1 MPVTSFGQRKKR
13 RLNKMSKN
21 IQRNIRDVEYE
32 IVNQILLS
40 EICFDVC
47 KSISIIP
54 GRGSDFLPFYH
65 NLNFSKG
72 IIALHSLLLSNSS
85 DELSIKNYL
94 KQHRFDFPSVNIDEF
109 EAEIASVSES
119 FKNILP
125 LSLRHKVAAHVDQGF
140 KHSDFT
146 SAYIIPDSVEKYVSL
161 IQNLKKSFFKFCN
174 YAQNDYPFGKIL
186 QQTKSIVKMVVDNS
200 DTSYQL

>member
-1 MPVTSFGQRKKR
+1 MKR
-13 RLNKMSKN
+13 SIKD
-21 IQRNIRDVEYE
+21 IEYE
-32 IVNQILLS
+32 IVNQILIS
-40 EICFDVC
+40 EICFDIC
-47 KSISIIP
+47 KSIPTIP

-72 IIALHSLLLSNSS
+72 IISLHSLLLSKLS

-94 KQHRFDFPSVNIDEF
+94 KQHRVDFPNVNIDEF
-109 EAEIASVSES
+109 EAEIASISES
-119 FKNILP
+119 FKNIFP
-125 LSLRHKVAAHVDQGF
+125 LSLRHKIAAHVDQGF

-146 SAYIIPDSVEKYVSL
+146 SAYIIPDSVGKYISL

-174 YAQNDYPFGKIL
+174 YSQNDYPFGKIL

-200 DTSYQL
+200 DTNYQL

>member
-1 MPVTSFGQRKKR
+1 MPGISSGQGKKKQ
-13 RLNKMSKN
+13 LKMSRSL
-21 IQRNIRDVEYE
+21 QRSIRDIEYE
-32 IVNQILLS
+32 IVNQILIS

-47 KSISIIP
+47 KSIPTIP

-94 KQHRFDFPSVNIDEF
+94 KQHRSDFPSVNIDEF
-109 EAEIASVSES
+109 EAEIASIPES

-125 LSLRHKVAAHVDQGF
+125 MSLRHKVAAHIDQEF
-140 KHSDFT
+140 KHADFT
-146 SAYIIPDSVEKYVSL
+146 SAYIIPESVEKYISL
-161 IQNLKKSFFKFCN
+161 IQNLKKSLFKFCN
-174 YAQNDYPFGKIL
+174 YAQNDYPHGKIL
-186 QQTKSIVKMVVDNS
+186 EQSKAVIEKIVKDS
-200 DTSYQL
+200 ESGYSL

>member
-1 MPVTSFGQRKKR
+1 MHRS
-13 RLNKMSKN
+13 
-21 IQRNIRDVEYE
+21 IRDIEYE
-32 IVNQILLS
+32 IVNQILIS

-47 KSISIIP
+47 KSIPTIP

-72 IIALHSLLLSNSS
+72 IISLHSLLLSSS
-85 DELSIKNYL
+85 PDELSIKNYL

-109 EAEIASVSES
+109 EAEIASISES

-125 LSLRHKVAAHVDQGF
+125 VSLRHKVAAHVDQEF

-146 SAYIIPDSVEKYVSL
+146 SAYIIPDSVAKYILL

-174 YAQNDYPFGKIL
+174 YAQNDYPFGNILEQSKTIIEKIIKDS
-186 QQTKSIVKMVVDNS
+186 KSGYS
-200 DTSYQL
+200 L

>member
-1 MPVTSFGQRKKR
+1 MKR
-13 RLNKMSKN
+13 GTRS
-21 IQRNIRDVEYE
+21 IEHE
-32 IVNQILLS
+32 IVNQILIA

-47 KSISIIP
+47 KSVPIIS

-72 IIALHSLLLSNSS
+72 IISLHSLLLSNLS

-94 KQHRFDFPSVNIDEF
+94 KQHRFDFPAVNIDEF
-109 EAEIASVSES
+109 EAEIASISES
-119 FKNILP
+119 LKSILP
-125 LSLRHKVAAHVDQGF
+125 VSLRHKIIAHIDQGF

-146 SAYIIPDSVEKYVSL
+146 SAYIIPESVEKYILL

-186 QQTKSIVKMVVDNS
+186 QQTKSIVKIVVDNS
-200 DTSYQL
+200 DTNYQL

>member
-1 MPVTSFGQRKKR
+1 MLRNTSSIE
-13 RLNKMSKN
+13 N
-21 IQRNIRDVEYE
+21 E
-32 IVNQILLS
+32 IVNQILIS

-47 KSISIIP
+47 KSIPTIP

-72 IIALHSLLLSNSS
+72 IISLHSLLLSSS
-85 DELSIKNYL
+85 PYELSIKSYL
-94 KQHRFDFPSVNIDEF
+94 KQYRFDFPSVNIDEF
-109 EAEIASVSES
+109 EAEIASISES
-119 FKNILP
+119 FKNISP

-140 KHSDFT
+140 KHTDFT
-146 SAYIIPDSVEKYVSL
+146 SAYIIPDLVEKYISL
-161 IQNLKKSFFKFCN
+161 VQNLKKSFFKFCN

-200 DTSYQL
+200 DTNYQL